1 MLPKKITGDFHRSLF
16 NASILLVRDPLESIL
31 SEYNRQSGGHTGH
44 AKKMDKWPSFV
55 TEKISVWGRMN
66 SDWIDNYSRDKLLIL
81 SYSQLVS
88 DLPRQL
94 WTLASF
100 LKISVSEADMDCVVN
115 NSQGVY
121 KRKKKSQK
129 IDLSKDIQ
137 LKVESVK
144 LNVTLKAQAHN
155 PTFTL

>member
-1 MLPKKITGDFHRSLF
+1 MF

-31 SEYNRQSGGHTGH
+31 SEYNRQGGGHTGH

-55 TEKISVWGRMN
+55 AEKISVWGRMY
-66 SDWIDNYSRDKLLIL
+66 SDWIDNYPRDKLLIL

-88 DLPRQL
+88 DLPGQL
-94 WTLASF
+94 RRLATF
-100 LKISVSEADMDCVVN
+100 LRISVSEADMDCVVA
-115 NSQGVY
+115 NSQGVF

-129 IDLSKDIQ
+129 ITLPKDIQ

-144 LNVTLKAQAHN
+144 LNVSLKAQTHN

>member
-1 MLPKKITGDFHRSLF
+1 M
-16 NASILLVRDPLESIL
+16 

-66 SDWIDNYSRDKLLIL
+66 SDWIDNYPRDKLLIL

-94 WTLASF
+94 WKLASF

-144 LNVTLKAQAHN
+144 SNVTLKAQAHN